1 MRKTLGERRCENIN
15 FEKDVVRKTLERRC
29 EKVYFRKNVVRG
41 VLRKLTLR
49 KTVFERRYSKDVVT
63 K

>member
-15 FEKDVVRKTLERRC
+15 FKKDVKKTLERRC
-29 EKVYFRKNVVRG
+29 EKVYFRENVVRG